1 MRLFFAVFPPRSVQ
15 RELAA
20 AQAALRGNWKPVR
33 EDQIHLTLGFL
44 GEVPEPELARVRAAG
59 RAAALAAP
67 PFRARVRGT
76 GFFPNEGRPRVW
88 FARAEGEGF
97 EPLALAL
104 REALPERLDDERGF
118 KAHLTLARRKGPAPR
133 VAPVVFDLEF
143 PVEAFVLVESRLTPK
158 GPTYTILD
166 TFSLKERDER
176 GKQRTAKGAGEHP
189 QAD

>member
-1 MRLFFAVFPPRSVQ
+1 MRLFYAIFPPRTVQ
-15 RELAA
+15 RALAE
-20 AQAALRGNWKPVR
+20 AQRMLRGNWKPVR

-44 GEVPEPELARVRAAG
+44 GDVPVTELARVRAAG
-59 RAAALAAP
+59 REAARASG
-67 PFRARVRGT
+67 PFTAQVRGT

-88 FARAEGEGF
+88 FARAEGDGF

-104 REALPERLDDERGF
+104 REALPEFLEGERAF

-143 PVEAFVLVESRLTPK
+143 PVEAFALVESRLTPK
-158 GPTYTILD
+158 GPQYTVLD

-176 GKQRTAKGAGEHP
+176 GKQRTAKGLAKHP

>member
-20 AQAALRGNWKPVR
+20 AQVALRGNWKPVR
-33 EDQIHLTLGFL
+33 EEQIHLTLGFL
-44 GEVPEPELARVRAAG
+44 GETPESELARVRRAGRDAG
-59 RAAALAAP
+59 RASG
-67 PFRARVRGT
+67 PFVARVRGT

-88 FARAEGEGF
+88 FARAEGDGF

-104 REALPERLDDERGF
+104 RETLPEFLADERAF

-158 GPTYTILD
+158 GPTYTVLD
-166 TFSLKERDER
+166 TFSLKERGER
-176 GKQRTAKGAGEHP
+176 GKQRTAKGLAKYP

>member
-1 MRLFFAVFPPRSVQ
+1 MRLFYAIFPPRTVQ
-15 RELAA
+15 RTLAE
-20 AQAALRGNWKPVR
+20 AQRSLRGNWKPVR

-44 GEVPEPELARVRAAG
+44 GDVPEAELARVRRAG
-59 RAAALAAP
+59 RDAARASD
-67 PFRARVRGT
+67 PFVARVRGT

-88 FARAEGEGF
+88 FARAEGDGF

-104 REALPERLDDERGF
+104 REALPEFLADERAF

-143 PVEAFVLVESRLTPK
+143 PVEAFALVESRLTPR
-158 GPTYTILD
+158 GPQYTVLD
-166 TFSLKERDER
+166 TFALKERDER
-176 GKQRTAKGAGEHP
+176 GKQRTAKGLAKHP